1 MKNSILIAFVLLSTF
16 SLANDIDSRIDAIER
31 ASTPQ
36 ERVKLV
42 NEFKIT
48 LANMSA
54 NDRAEAI
61 SQLRSS
67 MQGPK
72 STQIIQT
79 KMNSQMNQMQEMQNN
94 ISHQMMQQQNV
105 ISQAISEGVMHMGN
119 GIINP
124 INNNGGGNGNGNG
137 QFPIQH

>member
-16 SLANDIDSRIDAIER
+16 SLANDIDSRIDAIEK

-36 ERVKLV
+36 ERVRLV

-61 SQLRSS
+61 NQLRSS
-67 MQGPK
+67 MQGSK
-72 STQIIQT
+72 NTQMMQT
-79 KMNSQMNQMQEMQNN
+79 RMHSQM
-94 ISHQMMQQQNV
+94 HQMNEIQNTISNQVMQQQNA
-105 ISQAISEGVMHMGN
+105 ISQAVSNGIRNMGS

-124 INNNGGGNGNGNG
+124 INNNNGGAGNGNG